1 MIWQSTNGVFGGL
14 VKVLVQVHNRSANA
28 WSNSIVTLLQQS

>member
-14 VKVLVQVHNRSANA
+14 VKVLVQIHNGSANA
-28 WSNSIVTLLQQS
+28 WWNSVVTLLQQS